1 MFVSQG
7 LAATTTRQ
15 IAERVGIRQASLYY
29 YFAGKDEILLELLTE
44 SVRPSLRVAAWLES
58 RCRDDPAA
66 GLYALAL
73 IDVATLTQAPHN
85 IAILYLMPEVQA
97 GDFASFLAER
107 AQLQAVYGRLGQGAS
122 AGHGMDES
130 LTAALLMQLVESVI
144 QLRRAGAMRDSY
156 GHEIA
161 AACLRL
167 LGLEPA
173 EVARAR
179 AAAAGLAA
187 PPTA

>member
-1 MFVSQG
+1 M
-7 LAATTTRQ
+7 
-15 IAERVGIRQASLYY
+15 
-29 YFAGKDEILLELLTE
+29 
-44 SVRPSLRVAAWLES
+44 
-58 RCRDDPAA
+58 
-66 GLYALAL
+66 
-73 IDVATLTQAPHN
+73 N
-85 IAILYLMPEVQA
+85 
-97 GDFASFLAER
+97 
-107 AQLQAVYGRLGQGAS
+107 
-122 AGHGMDES
+122 ES

-144 QLRRAGAMRDSY
+144 QLRRGGAMRDGY
-156 GHEIA
+156 EHEIA